1 MRTHGVR
8 AEPLAAD
15 ASRAEG
21 AGVGADLLERAGERL
36 DVSVGEVAG
45 EVLVDRM
52 PVVAAGSL
60 HPGAA
65 LLGEDD
71 QD

>member
-1 MRTHGVR
+1 
-8 AEPLAAD
+8 
-15 ASRAEG
+15 
-21 AGVGADLLERAGERL
+21 
-36 DVSVGEVAG
+36 VAG
-45 EVLVDRM
+45 EVLVDRV

-60 HPGAA
+60 HRGAA